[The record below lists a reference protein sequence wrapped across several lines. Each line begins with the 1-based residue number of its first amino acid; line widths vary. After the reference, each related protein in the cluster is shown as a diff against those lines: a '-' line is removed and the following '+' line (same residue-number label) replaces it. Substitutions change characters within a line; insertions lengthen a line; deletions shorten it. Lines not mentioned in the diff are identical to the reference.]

1 MAVDFA
7 IPLITNVKCAKLL
20 VEALVRR
27 MPLDVSSV
35 DYKTSH
41 TTHTFPG
48 LVNIQAFV
56 PGLTERSSSGF
67 GELTRT
73 SVSGGFT
80 TVQVVAHGAR
90 KGAGIVDTAQL
101 DAAQSNAV
109 GAAHCHYAL
118 CAMAAGANVK
128 ALDEDLQAE
137 TKALYIPFRGSQR
150 GLNDIGSVAAHF
162 STWPADKL
170 IITDAATTDLASVL
184 LLASLHGRGVHVTN
198 VMTSGDI
205 SLIALSKAKSLKVTC
220 DVSVY
225 ALFFSQETYP
235 GATCLPTVE
244 DQKALWAN
252 LETVDAFSVGTT
264 PYMLGSF
271 LGKPV
276 SGSSGILET
285 LPLLLTAVAEGR
297 LTLDDITIR
306 LHDNPIKIF
315 GLAEQA
321 HTEVEVVID
330 RKAPFP
336 SSDYWSPLDG
346 VLTTGIVHRVVV
358 HGITVFLD
366 GVASTSAMGRDLS
379 AAVPVPRTAQD
390 RAARAS
396 FTGPR
401 RPSLGS
407 ADGRPLSPA
416 VTYAQAPYA
425 GLAPQGMS
433 ILPST
438 LRQHAPPSFGS
449 LAPHPAFHR
458 RHILS
463 VRQFTHDD
471 LHYLFNL
478 AHEMRLHVERSG
490 SLDLLRGRVLCT
502 LFYEPSTRTSASF
515 EAAMKRLGGEVVAI
529 TADQSSV
536 AKGESLA
543 DTIRTL
549 GCYGDAVVLRH
560 PAVGSAQTAAKF
572 SPVPVVNAGDGI
584 GEHPTQVRNF
594 VIITLVHTL
603 MLHCVGLARHLYHS
617 FRVRNCQRPNNY
629 LAR

>member
-1 MAVDFA
+1 MYINLPSKNKYRRPASYSSKGYRTRRMAVDFA

-67 GELTRT
+67 GEVTRT
-73 SVSGGFT
+73 SVSSGFT
-80 TVQVVAHGAR
+80 TVQVIAHGAET
-90 KGAGIVDTAQL
+90 GAGVVDAAHL
-101 DAAQSNAV
+101 DAAQGNAV

-118 CAMAAGANVK
+118 CAMATRSNVK
-128 ALDEDLQAE
+128 ALDDDVQSE
-137 TKALYIPFRGSQR
+137 TKALYIPFRDPQH

-162 STWPADKL
+162 AAWPADKPV
-170 IITDAATTDLASVL
+170 ITDAATTDLASVL

-198 VMTSGDI
+198 VMTGGDI
-205 SLIALSKAKSLKVTC
+205 SLITLSKAKALKVTC

-235 GATCLPTVE
+235 GATCLPTKE
-244 DQKALWAN
+244 DQAALWAN
-252 LETVDAFSVGTT
+252 MGTIDAFSVGTT
-264 PYMLGSF
+264 PYMLGSK

-276 SGSSGILET
+276 SGKSGILET
-285 LPLLLTAVAEGR
+285 LPLLLTAVAQGK
-297 LTLDDITIR
+297 LTLDDITLR
-306 LHDNPIKIF
+306 LHDNPVKIF
-315 GLAEQA
+315 GLAELA

-330 RKAPFP
+330 RKSPFP

-346 VLTTGIVHRVVV
+346 VLTTGIVHRVIV
-358 HGITVFLD
+358 HGNTVFLD
-366 GVASTSAMGRDLS
+366 GVASTTAMGRDLS
-379 AAVPVPRTAQD
+379 AAVSVSRSTQD
-390 RAARAS
+390 RAARPS
-396 FTGPR
+396 FIGPR

-407 ADGRPLSPA
+407 TDAQPLSPT
-416 VTYAQAPYA
+416 VTHAQAPYA

-433 ILPST
+433 MLPST

-515 EAAMKRLGGEVVAI
+515 EAAMKRLGGDVVAI
-529 TADQSSV
+529 TAEQSSV

-560 PAVGSAQTAAKF
+560 PAVGSVETAAKF
-572 SPVPVVNAGDGI
+572 SPVPVLNAGDGV
-584 GEHPTQVRNF
+584 GEHPTQVDYLH
-594 VIITLVHTL
+594 II
-603 MLHCVGLARHLYHS
+603 GY
-617 FRVRNCQRPNNY
+617 Y
-629 LAR
+629 